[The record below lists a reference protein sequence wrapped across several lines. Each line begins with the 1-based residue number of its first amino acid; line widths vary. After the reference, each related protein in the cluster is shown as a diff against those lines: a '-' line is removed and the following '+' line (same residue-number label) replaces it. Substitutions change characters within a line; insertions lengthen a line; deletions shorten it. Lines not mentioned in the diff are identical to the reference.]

1 MVTLHGF
8 IKLCHLSLFP
18 ALLKL
23 LIIPY
28 MHALPLNFGYHC
40 CRGRGLRALSDSLPA
55 LCLKFVSYL
64 NQLPPVDPFALF
76 HSVDI

>member
-1 MVTLHGF
+1 MVTLHVLN
-8 IKLCHLSLFP
+8 KLRLLPPFP

-28 MHALPLNFGYHC
+28 MHALPLTFGYHC
-40 CRGRGLRALSDSLPA
+40 CRGRELRALSDSLPA
-55 LCLKFVSYL
+55 LCLNFVSDL
-64 NQLPPVDPFALF
+64 NQLPPIDPFALF

>member
-8 IKLCHLSLFP
+8 TKLRHLSLFS

-28 MHALPLNFGYHC
+28 MHPLPLNLGYHS
-40 CRGRGLRALSDSLPA
+40 CRRRGLGPLSDSLPA
-55 LCLKFVSYL
+55 LCLKFVSDL
-64 NQLPPVDPFALF
+64 NQLPPIDPFALF